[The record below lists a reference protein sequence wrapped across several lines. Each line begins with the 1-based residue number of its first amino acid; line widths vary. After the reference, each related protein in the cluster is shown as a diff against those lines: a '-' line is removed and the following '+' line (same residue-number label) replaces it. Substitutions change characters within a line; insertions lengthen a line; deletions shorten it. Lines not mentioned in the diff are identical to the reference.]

1 VEKAKDRQHATAIPG
16 RLLPLERASR
26 CKPRNNSGIVLIVLV
41 LFLVPV
47 LPTGVFA
54 HAIALAR
61 AAFI

>member
-1 VEKAKDRQHATAIPG
+1 MEEAKHRQHATAIPG

-26 CKPRNNSGIVLIVLV
+26 CKPRNNSRIVLIVLV

-47 LPTGVFA
+47 LA
-54 HAIALAR
+54 M

>member
-1 VEKAKDRQHATAIPG
+1 MEEAKHRQHATANPG